1 MPEPPEIRY
10 VSCGGRDLAYE
21 VVGSGT
27 AGFVVY
33 LDIGAHL
40 DLMWTDPAWS
50 QPSERFGEAWRAP
63 FFQMRGIGQSEHG
76 RAPTDA

>member
-1 MPEPPEIRY
+1 MGVRRAGPLRMRWA
-10 VSCGGRDLAYE
+10 VSR
-21 VVGSGT
+21 T

-50 QPSERFGEAWRAP
+50 QQSERFGEAWCAP
-63 FFQMRGIGQSEHG
+63 FFQMRGIGQLGAG